1 MNQQLLYTL
10 LTLLVLFFGF
20 GLLAATPTLKRYYSD
35 LLTLQRK
42 FAELKRKYSLQKQEV
57 KTLRKGRKKG

>member
-20 GLLAATPTLKRYYSD
+20 GLLAATPTLKQYYSD

-42 FAELKRKYSLQKQEV
+42 FAELKRKYTLQKQEL
-57 KTLRKGRKKG
+57 KTMRKAQKKR

>member
-10 LTLLVLFFGF
+10 VTLLVLFFGF

-35 LLTLQRK
+35 LLLLQRK
-42 FAELKRKYSLQKQEV
+42 FSELKRKHAIQKQKL
-57 KTLRKGRKKG
+57 KTLRKARKKG

>member
-35 LLTLQRK
+35 LLSLQRK
-42 FAELKRKYSLQKQEV
+42 FSELKRKHAIQKQKL
-57 KTLRKGRKKG
+57 KTLRKAQKKG

>member
-20 GLLAATPTLKRYYSD
+20 GLLSATPTLKRYYSD
-35 LLTLQRK
+35 LLTLHRK
-42 FAELKRKYSLQKQEV
+42 FTELKRKYTLQKQEL
-57 KTLRKGRKKG
+57 KTMRKAQKKR